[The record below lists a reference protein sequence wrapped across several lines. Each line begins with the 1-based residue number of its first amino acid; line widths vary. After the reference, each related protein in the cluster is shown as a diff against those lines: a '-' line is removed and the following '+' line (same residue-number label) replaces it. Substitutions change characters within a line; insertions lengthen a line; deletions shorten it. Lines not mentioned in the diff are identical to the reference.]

1 MPFRR
6 IAKFAIVGAIGFAI
20 DAGVLTLAVRELSS
34 VYTARALSF
43 SCAVLATWLL
53 NRLYVFEPDKRAS
66 LAAEYGRYLAT
77 QVAGALTNLA
87 GYRITYG
94 RSASTLD
101 QSINVTNPGLTTYVV
116 PNLGSGT
123 WYFAMYAY
131 TSTGAESD
139 ASNVATKTVN

>member
-34 VYTARALSF
+34 VYAARALSF

-77 QVAGALTNLA
+77 QIAGALTNLA
-87 GYRITYG
+87 VFVALIE
-94 RSASTLD
+94 
-101 QSINVTNPGLTTYVV
+101 SIPRLAATPVV
-116 PNLGSGT
+116 PLAIGALLGALVNYAGSALWVFDATRSGR
-123 WYFAMYAY
+123 
-131 TSTGAESD
+131 
-139 ASNVATKTVN
+139 

>member
-6 IAKFAIVGAIGFAI
+6 IAKFAVVGGIGFAI

-43 SCAVLATWLL
+43 SCAVLVTWLL
-53 NRLYVFEPDKRAS
+53 NRLYVFDPDKRAS

-87 GYRITYG
+87 VFVALIE
-94 RSASTLD
+94 
-101 QSINVTNPGLTTYVV
+101 SIPRLAATPVV
-116 PNLGSGT
+116 PLAIGAVLG
-123 WYFAMYAY
+123 ALVNYAG
-131 TSTGAESD
+131 SALWVFD
-139 ASNVATKTVN
+139 ATRPGR